1 MNMVSRSDVEIW
13 RVPFDDSSLSC
24 TCKPLELLQ
33 ADKLKQVMCKIKPS
47 SWLSKTSEL
56 CWGFVLVFTQLHGT
70 YRYILAHDL
79 PSFGRTCPFSES
91 AFRRSTFGVRYWN
104 GCLRGRTATVINLSV
119 KVWDLT
125 WENINRHKYSNIMCH
140 NTVLIWIRFDF
151 PILHCYWIAWGV
163 RSWKIWKLNWT
174 ETERAK
180 SIWRVN
186 IYSNEQS
193 SRARKN
199 CNSPSVRTDPV
210 HVCNENANVQ
220 KVSIVHALPWSHMC
234 TMSHSHVSATV
245 KVTAREKNQMLSF
258 TCYSTWNLA
267 YTGVGENK
275 LVSSSAASD

>member
-13 RVPFDDSSLSC
+13 RVPSDDSSLSC

-79 PSFGRTCPFSES
+79 PSFGRTCPFSEN
-91 AFRRSTFGVRYWN
+91 AFRRSTFVVRYWN
-104 GCLRGRTATVINLSV
+104 GCLRCRTATVINLSV
-119 KVWDLT
+119 KVWDLRT

-140 NTVLIWIRFDF
+140 NTVLIWICFDF

-174 ETERAK
+174 ETERVK

-199 CNSPSVRTDPV
+199 CNSQNRPSSCLWWKCKRSESQHCTCTPVKTRALCRTRTLAPLWKL
-210 HVCNENANVQ
+210 Q
-220 KVSIVHALPWSHMC
+220 
-234 TMSHSHVSATV
+234 
-245 KVTAREKNQMLSF
+245 REKKTKCSLSPVIP
-258 TCYSTWNLA
+258 L
-267 YTGVGENK
+267 GILLIQV
-275 LVSSSAASD
+275 

>member
-1 MNMVSRSDVEIW
+1 MLKFGEYHLMIHLCHAHVNHWSCSKLTNWNRWCVKSSPPPDYRKHLSFAEVLSWFSRSCMAPIVTYL
-13 RVPFDDSSLSC
+13 RM
-24 TCKPLELLQ
+24 TCHHL
-33 ADKLKQVMCKIKPS
+33 
-47 SWLSKTSEL
+47 
-56 CWGFVLVFTQLHGT
+56 G
-70 YRYILAHDL
+70 
-79 PSFGRTCPFSES
+79 GRACPFSEN

-119 KVWDLT
+119 KVWDLRT

-140 NTVLIWIRFDF
+140 NTVLIWIWFDF

-174 ETERAK
+174 ETECVK

-210 HVCNENANVQ
+210 HVCNENASVQ

-234 TMSHSHVSATV
+234 TMSHSHISATV
-245 KVTAREKNQMLSF
+245 KVTATEKNQMLSF